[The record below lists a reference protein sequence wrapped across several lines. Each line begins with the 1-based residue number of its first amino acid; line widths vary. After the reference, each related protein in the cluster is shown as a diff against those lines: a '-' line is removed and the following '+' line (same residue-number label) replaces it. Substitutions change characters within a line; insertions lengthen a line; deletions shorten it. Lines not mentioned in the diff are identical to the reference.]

1 MIFCLNL
8 FSFQN
13 RLFPEFLFSR
23 ISASVPFFA
32 NSQFFAEFANL
43 VRFLRR
49 SAKKV
54 PVLDPE
60 EIISDMTR
68 AQWFKPDSHMS
79 TKKSHELSH
88 DQWKAYQTTI
98 FRNRIFVLSKNFLN
112 WVIKN
117 SLIWKIQILVEFL
130 WWARFARFLMIFP
143 GAKLP
148 MNFKVL
154 ILK

>member
-13 RLFPEFLFSR
+13 RLFPEFLLSR

-54 PVLDPE
+54 PVLDPG

-68 AQWFKPDSHMS
+68 AHWFIPDSHMS
-79 TKKSHELSH
+79 TKKSHGLSH
-88 DQWKAYQTTI
+88 DQWKAYHMTI
-98 FRNRIFVLSKNFLN
+98 FWNQIFIFFPFFENFF
-112 WVIKN
+112 
-117 SLIWKIQILVEFL
+117 E
-130 WWARFARFLMIFP
+130 
-143 GAKLP
+143 
-148 MNFKVL
+148 NFKFRLNFYGVHDL
-154 ILK
+154 HDLHDFGWYSQALNCQWILKS

>member
-1 MIFCLNL
+1 MTFCLNL

-32 NSQFFAEFANL
+32 NSKFFAEFANL

-68 AQWFKPDSHMS
+68 AQWFKPDSHMT

-88 DQWKAYQTTI
+88 DQWKAYHMTI
-98 FRNRIFVLSKNFLN
+98 FWNKIFVLSNSFFKRRFWLN
-112 WVIKN
+112 WVTDKQIILEKYKV
-117 SLIWKIQILVEFL
+117 LIFVEFL
-130 WWARFARFLMIFP
+130 WCCTISDDIPRR
-143 GAKLP
+143 
-148 MNFKVL
+148 
-154 ILK
+154 